1 MMQELTSDQQP
12 SSFQVPQIS
21 KDKKRSLV
29 QDVTKQLE
37 ECYITNRRSPKMVV
51 AHTSVPGGKRAKQ
64 DAVRDDIS
72 WLFLRSNPDDNCRVP
87 NWAGFV
93 SVTGTVPRRLTTIDY
108 YPVIYILLQN
118 TPQFRSV

>member
-1 MMQELTSDQQP
+1 MTVFHSEFDIFDQLVNNLAGKGSVHTANGIMMQELASDQQP

-51 AHTSVPGGKRAKQ
+51 KHMSVPGGE
-64 DAVRDDIS
+64 
-72 WLFLRSNPDDNCRVP
+72 
-87 NWAGFV
+87 
-93 SVTGTVPRRLTTIDY
+93 
-108 YPVIYILLQN
+108 
-118 TPQFRSV
+118 